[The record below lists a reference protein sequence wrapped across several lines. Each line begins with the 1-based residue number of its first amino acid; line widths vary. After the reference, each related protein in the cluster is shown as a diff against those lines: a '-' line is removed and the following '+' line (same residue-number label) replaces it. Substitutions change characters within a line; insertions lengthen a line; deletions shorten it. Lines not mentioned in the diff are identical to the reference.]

1 MPSPGGTIYAIGAVG
16 TSWVKIGCTTGPVMK
31 RLQTLQTGQPFP
43 LQVLASIP
51 VETDAHRIERQVH
64 AFLVQDK
71 RRGEWFEVPMDLAT
85 LEALIVRAVQFVAA
99 QEERKRLRQQEQ
111 ETARCTATMDIN
123 ELIGERISQARTRR
137 GWNQSELARRL
148 GKPRQHLS
156 QIEQGKQ
163 QPRAEL
169 LIELA
174 TVLGVSTDYLLGRAY
189 DERQPADQ
197 AALTPQPTRRQRPRK
212 AAPVG

>member
-1 MPSPGGTIYAIGAVG
+1 
-16 TSWVKIGCTTGPVMK
+16 
-31 RLQTLQTGQPFP
+31 
-43 LQVLASIP
+43 
-51 VETDAHRIERQVH
+51 
-64 AFLVQDK
+64 
-71 RRGEWFEVPMDLAT
+71 MD
-85 LEALIVRAVQFVAA
+85 
-99 QEERKRLRQQEQ
+99 
-111 ETARCTATMDIN
+111 MN
-123 ELIGERISQARTRR
+123 ELIGARIAQARTRR

-174 TVLGVSTDYLLGRAY
+174 TILGVSTDYLLGLTL
-189 DERQPADQ
+189 DERRPADQ
-197 AALTPQPTRRQRPRK
+197 AALAPQPTKRPRTRT